1 MLARVRDLLALS
13 IALKAPPPSPARRA
27 LLLSLSLSFFLS
39 FSLSLSLSLRAA
51 YYILDELFI
60 GGELQET
67 NKREVMRVVVAHE
80 ALARQESDLAAGLFE

>member
-1 MLARVRDLLALS
+1 MPAHAR
-13 IALKAPPPSPARRA
+13 
-27 LLLSLSLSFFLS
+27 SLSLARSHARPHPRARAARF
-39 FSLSLSLSLRAA
+39 AA